1 MTEHARH
8 DSSLGEARA
17 VAAYL
22 TAVRALVNEASASR
36 AAWIRQLGQLMK
48 DARAADNP
56 GPLAAEAGRIGTEQL
71 AAFRAFHDRLDKLNP
86 PGLCQ
91 DCHLIVGGWLEKQ
104 MAACEV
110 MVEVGKTVE
119 LPGLRATQG
128 LLAEG
133 RDDTRRFAT
142 TYAELVAWLRE
153 RLDVARQSRP
163 TRPKR
168 PKLPWLRGARGPSP
182 R

>member
-1 MTEHARH
+1 MTDHARH

-22 TAVRALVNEASASR
+22 TAIRTLVNEASASR

-48 DARAADNP
+48 AVRSSADEP
-56 GPLAAEAGRIGTEQL
+56 GPLAAEALRVGTEQA
-71 AAFRAFHDRLDKLNP
+71 AAFRAFRERLDKLNA
-86 PGLCQ
+86 PGICQ
-91 DCHLIVGGWLEKQ
+91 DCHLIVLGWLDKQ
-104 MAACEV
+104 MAACDV
-110 MVEVGKTVE
+110 MIDVGKSGD
-119 LPGLRATQG
+119 LASLRATQG

-163 TRPKR
+163 SRAKR
-168 PKLPWLRGARGPSP
+168 PRIPWLRGR
-182 R
+182 